1 MQNLLLCL
9 ELLCVETVNGSTHP
23 IPTGCRW
30 CGAERAGRLPSG
42 SPQATQLLGRDKR
55 KPAWARELSGG
66 RGEELFPVP
75 GSGQTWALA
84 RCGRTLR
91 QLWVQRGVRG
101 QGQSGC
107 SRAPTTPAAPLCA
120 QESSGAAAMELGN
133 ISKPTYGPGPEAP
146 GSSTPGLVTM
156 AHSFLRLVQPNPL
169 PVGLFNFG
177 QSQSKFNQEEI
188 HELLL
193 YELGFLVCAA
203 IGVLFI
209 ILVPLVGCC
218 FCCCRCCGNCGG
230 RMYQKQGRRMGCR
243 RRALW
248 ASVLLVSAFLLAGGV
263 CAFISNARL
272 SQAVKST
279 FPNVNN
285 TLDNVHIYLAS
296 IPQQVNFIINR
307 SDIPLDYANRS
318 LHDIGPNL
326 GSMITSRIRSSTDGA
341 LGSLQSL
348 LQGMKTLKD
357 TFGSIAI
364 SRSDLEKL
372 QSNYSQQL
380 ANLRDRLNQTLQRCG
395 QPCSQVSLDGLAFT
409 ANFSTIPG
417 VEQQLEALR
426 EVSNSSIETDLEE
439 VNGTLNTISDK
450 VQEQSQE
457 VVAKS
462 QDQLGLIRQE
472 IRRLQEELP
481 LLDVEEK
488 VGAFL
493 NNATSVLEEY
503 REPIIAWDGLRLI
516 VCALLCCTVLLVV
529 LCNVF
534 GLLLGPLG
542 LKEGVLPTQPSSLS
556 NAGGNFFMAGVGF
569 SFIFSWLLML
579 LVTII
584 FVLGGN
590 TYMFFCESWHNQQF
604 FQLLDTPGLIPGFSL
619 SELLG
624 LEGNTANFSEIYRQC
639 QQDAS
644 LWQTLHLDQSVPLD
658 ELLNISQYTG
668 NISTAFEKM
677 NITLSPIS
685 LLSQSQKDLLLN
697 ASRAAQPPN
706 FTLTL
711 EQLDR
716 NMTQGSLLDLAA
728 ELEQLAEKVGTDVKK
743 DLEDEASKLREL
755 DKDMQA
761 SFSGP
766 LQSLKENIH
775 LVQTGAAQLEGQTT
789 AALDKASK
797 TQEFLERETPNIIKN
812 ETWAFLEQ
820 LLDFFETYISWAK
833 SRLTEDVARCKPI
846 AQSLDN
852 VEVIGCDYIMDSVN
866 AFWFSLGW
874 CTLFLLPSIILA
886 VRLAKFYRRMDI
898 ADVYRNEDF
907 EMPPTFNSYKIP
919 RPSTRH

>member
-1 MQNLLLCL
+1 
-9 ELLCVETVNGSTHP
+9 
-23 IPTGCRW
+23 
-30 CGAERAGRLPSG
+30 
-42 SPQATQLLGRDKR
+42 
-55 KPAWARELSGG
+55 
-66 RGEELFPVP
+66 
-75 GSGQTWALA
+75 
-84 RCGRTLR
+84 
-91 QLWVQRGVRG
+91 
-101 QGQSGC
+101 
-107 SRAPTTPAAPLCA
+107 
-120 QESSGAAAMELGN
+120 MELGN
-133 ISKPTYGPGPEAP
+133 ISKPIYGPGPEAP
-146 GSSTPGLVTM
+146 GSSTPGVVTM
-156 AHSFLRLVQPNPL
+156 AHGFLRLVQPNPL
-169 PVGLFNFG
+169 PIELINFG
-177 QSQSKFNQEEI
+177 QSESKFRQEDI
-188 HELLL
+188 SKLLL

-203 IGVLFI
+203 IGVLLI

-263 CAFISNARL
+263 CALISNTRF

-285 TLDNVHIYLAS
+285 TLDNIHTYLAS
-296 IPQQVNFIINR
+296 IPQQVDFIINK
-307 SDIPLDYANRS
+307 SDVPLGYANCS
-318 LHDIGPNL
+318 LQDIGPKL
-326 GSMITSRIRSSTDGA
+326 GSMIASRIRSSTDGA

-348 LQGMKTLKD
+348 LQGMETLND
-357 TFGSIAI
+357 TFANIAI
-364 SRSDLEKL
+364 SRSDLEEL

-380 ANLRDRLNQTLQRCG
+380 VSLRGELNHTLQKCG
-395 QPCSQVSLDGLAFT
+395 LPCGRVSLDGLAFT

-426 EVSNSSIETDLEE
+426 EVSESNIETDLEE
-439 VNGTLNTISDK
+439 VNRTLDMTPDK
-450 VQEQSQE
+450 VQEHSQQ

-472 IRRLQEELP
+472 IRSLQEGLP

-488 VGAFL
+488 VGAFV
-493 NNATSVLEEY
+493 NNATSVLEKY
-503 REPIIAWDGLRLI
+503 REPIIALDGLRLI

-542 LKEGVLPTQPSSLS
+542 LKEGVLPTERSSLS

-569 SFIFSWLLML
+569 SFIFYWLLML

-584 FVLGGN
+584 FILGGN
-590 TYMFFCESWHNQQF
+590 IYMLFCESWHNKQL
-604 FQLLDTPGLIPGFSL
+604 FQLLDNPGKIPIFNL

-624 LEGNTANFSEIYRQC
+624 LKGDMTNFSEIYRQC

-644 LWQTLHLDQSVPLD
+644 LWQTLHLDQSMSLD
-658 ELLNISQYTG
+658 ELLNISQYAG

-685 LLSQSQKDLLLN
+685 LLKQSQKDLLLN
-697 ASRAAQPPN
+697 ASRAGQPPN

-711 EQLDR
+711 EQLDQS
-716 NMTQGSLLDLAA
+716 MTQGSLLDLAA

-743 DLEDEASKLREL
+743 DLEDNARRLREL
-755 DKDMQA
+755 EKEMQA

-775 LVQTGAAQLEGQTT
+775 SVQSGAARLEGQTT
-789 AALDKASK
+789 AVLDKASK
-797 TQEFLERETPNIIKN
+797 TQEFLEMETPNIIKN
-812 ETWAFLEQ
+812 ETLAFLQQ

-833 SRLTEDVARCKPI
+833 SRVTEDVARCKPI

-886 VRLAKFYRRMDI
+886 VRLAKFYRRMDT

-907 EMPPTFNSYKIP
+907 EM
-919 RPSTRH
+919 

>member
-1 MQNLLLCL
+1 
-9 ELLCVETVNGSTHP
+9 
-23 IPTGCRW
+23 
-30 CGAERAGRLPSG
+30 
-42 SPQATQLLGRDKR
+42 
-55 KPAWARELSGG
+55 
-66 RGEELFPVP
+66 
-75 GSGQTWALA
+75 
-84 RCGRTLR
+84 
-91 QLWVQRGVRG
+91 
-101 QGQSGC
+101 
-107 SRAPTTPAAPLCA
+107 
-120 QESSGAAAMELGN
+120 MELGN

-263 CAFISNARL
+263 CAFISNTRL

-326 GSMITSRIRSSTDGA
+326 GSMITSRIRSSTDGV

-372 QSNYSQQL
+372 QSNYGQQL

-439 VNGTLNTISDK
+439 VNRTLNTISDK

-516 VCALLCCTVLLVV
+516 VCALLCCMVLLVV

-542 LKEGVLPTQPSSLS
+542 LKEGVLPTQRSSLS

-590 TYMFFCESWHNQQF
+590 IYMFFCESWRNQQF

>member
-1 MQNLLLCL
+1 
-9 ELLCVETVNGSTHP
+9 
-23 IPTGCRW
+23 
-30 CGAERAGRLPSG
+30 
-42 SPQATQLLGRDKR
+42 
-55 KPAWARELSGG
+55 
-66 RGEELFPVP
+66 
-75 GSGQTWALA
+75 
-84 RCGRTLR
+84 
-91 QLWVQRGVRG
+91 
-101 QGQSGC
+101 
-107 SRAPTTPAAPLCA
+107 
-120 QESSGAAAMELGN
+120 MELGN

-542 LKEGVLPTQPSSLS
+542 LKEGVLPHSASSLS

-590 TYMFFCESWHNQQF
+590 IYMFFCESWRNQQF

>member
-1 MQNLLLCL
+1 
-9 ELLCVETVNGSTHP
+9 
-23 IPTGCRW
+23 
-30 CGAERAGRLPSG
+30 
-42 SPQATQLLGRDKR
+42 
-55 KPAWARELSGG
+55 
-66 RGEELFPVP
+66 
-75 GSGQTWALA
+75 
-84 RCGRTLR
+84 
-91 QLWVQRGVRG
+91 
-101 QGQSGC
+101 
-107 SRAPTTPAAPLCA
+107 
-120 QESSGAAAMELGN
+120 MELGN

-177 QSQSKFNQEEI
+177 QSQNKFNQEEI

-326 GSMITSRIRSSTDGA
+326 GSMITSRIRSSTDGV

-372 QSNYSQQL
+372 QSNYGQQL

-395 QPCSQVSLDGLAFT
+395 QPCSQVSLDRLAFT

-439 VNGTLNTISDK
+439 VNGMLNTISDK

-534 GLLLGPLG
+534 GLLLGSLG
-542 LKEGVLPTQPSSLS
+542 LKEGVLPTQRSSLS

-590 TYMFFCESWHNQQF
+590 IYMFFCESWRNQQF